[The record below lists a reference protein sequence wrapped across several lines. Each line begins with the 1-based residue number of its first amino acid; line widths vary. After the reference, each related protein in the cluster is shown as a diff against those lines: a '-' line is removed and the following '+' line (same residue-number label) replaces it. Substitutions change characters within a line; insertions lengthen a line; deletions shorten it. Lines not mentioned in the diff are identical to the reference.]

1 MDNNKIKNENN
12 VGKWN
17 NWYTGLST
25 TPSSFV
31 YGDTI
36 TYEKAS
42 NFLSDCK
49 EVEDWGCGAGGFIR
63 FRPDAIG
70 VDGSD
75 TPFAT
80 KKFINLNEYTCTCE
94 SIHMRHVLEHNY
106 SWANILK
113 NVLKSAQK
121 KVVITLFIPLN
132 DDVTKEIA
140 YNDIHGVDV
149 PDISI
154 SKTDFFNIIEKY
166 NPKSIENEKFETN
179 TGYRMEEIFYITL
192 NE

>member
-1 MDNNKIKNENN
+1 MKQKENENN

-17 NWYTGLST
+17 EWYRNLPS
-25 TPSSFV
+25 TPSSFI
-31 YGDTI
+31 YGNTI

-49 EVEDWGCGAGGFIR
+49 EIEDWGCGAGGFLKH
-63 FRPDAIG
+63 RPDAIG

-80 KKFINLNEYTCTCE
+80 KKFINLKEYTTICE

-106 SWANILK
+106 SWSNILE
-113 NVLKSAQK
+113 NALKSAQK
-121 KVVITLFIPLN
+121 KLVITLFIPLN
-132 DDVTKEIA
+132 DKKTKEIA
-140 YNDIHGVDV
+140 YNDIHGVNV

-154 SKTDFFNIIEKY
+154 SKKDFFTIIEKY
-166 NPKSIENEKFETN
+166 NPKKIESEKLETN
-179 TGYRMEEIFYITL
+179 TGYNMEEIFYITI